1 MNPIVWEGYQNKF
14 KNKLFGLLCE
24 FEKNR
29 EWEKFL
35 DSILVEM
42 MGWDESQKTI
52 NFYILYYKIS
62 SLRYL
67 RYEYFRSTIFDCMNL
82 VSKQNSSNDHE

>member
-1 MNPIVWEGYQNKF
+1 MRIENDTMREAYGNKM

-24 FEKNR
+24 FEKGR

-42 MGWDESQKTI
+42 MGYDESDKTI
-52 NFYILYYKIS
+52 NYYVLFYKLS

-67 RYEYFRSTIFDCMNL
+67 RYEYFRTTIFDCMNL
-82 VSKQNSSNDHE
+82 VSKQSRN

>member
-1 MNPIVWEGYQNKF
+1 MFPKGDLEEGYNNKL

-35 DSILVEM
+35 DAILVELY
-42 MGWDESQKTI
+42 GFPEERRTI
-52 NFYILYYKIS
+52 NFYILYFKIN

-67 RYEYFRSTIFDCMNL
+67 NYKFFRSTIFDCMNL
-82 VSKQNSSNDHE
+82 LGKSI

>member
-1 MNPIVWEGYQNKF
+1 MNTFQDEMREGYTNKL

-24 FEKNR
+24 FEKSR

-35 DSILVEM
+35 DAILVELL
-42 MGWDESQKTI
+42 GFPEDARTI
-52 NFYILYYKIS
+52 NFYSLYFKLS

-67 RYEYFRSTIFDCMNL
+67 NYKYFRSTIFDCMNIL
-82 VSKQNSSNDHE
+82 GKSL

>member
-1 MNPIVWEGYQNKF
+1 MNYEPVVEEGYLNSL

-24 FEKNR
+24 FEKGR

-35 DSILVEM
+35 DSILIEL
-42 MGWDESQKTI
+42 MGFDENEKTI
-52 NFYILYYKIS
+52 NYYRLYHKIS

-67 RYEYFRSTIFDCMNL
+67 RYEYFRSTVFDCMSLLSNL
-82 VSKQNSSNDHE
+82 KEV

>member
-1 MNPIVWEGYQNKF
+1 MFPNGDLEEGYNNKL

-35 DSILVEM
+35 DAILIELY
-42 MGWDESQKTI
+42 GFPEERRTI
-52 NFYILYYKIS
+52 NFYILYFKIN

-67 RYEYFRSTIFDCMNL
+67 NYKYFRSIIFDCMNIL
-82 VSKQNSSNDHE
+82 GKPI

>member
-1 MNPIVWEGYQNKF
+1 MFPNGDLEEGYNNKL

-35 DSILVEM
+35 DAILVELY
-42 MGWDESQKTI
+42 GFPEERRTI
-52 NFYILYYKIS
+52 NFYVLYFKIN

-67 RYEYFRSTIFDCMNL
+67 NYKYFRSTIFDCMNIL
-82 VSKQNSSNDHE
+82 GKSI